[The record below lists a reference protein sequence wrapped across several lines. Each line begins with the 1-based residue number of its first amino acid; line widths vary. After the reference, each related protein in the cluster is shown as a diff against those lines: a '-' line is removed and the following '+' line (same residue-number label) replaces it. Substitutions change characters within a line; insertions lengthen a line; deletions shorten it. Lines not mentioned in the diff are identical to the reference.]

1 MFLGPSFQGARS
13 HKGRSHFNCR
23 MHVIS
28 APDTHSAHMGLAP
41 VAGHTACCA
50 PRNGS
55 CLGTQGETKAR
66 GSERGTPRPKSMY
79 RCRHKFTC
87 IWSYPATIILA
98 LQSLVWQNHVIF
110 PKQLQPRQSSGL
122 VPICFDCM
130 SPANCRVGGQ
140 YRGNHCMADCTQ
152 LFAHRGCC
160 SYAGAVCS
168 TGIPC
173 LSNLKGRTQLRYVS
187 CEADC
192 AKLTS
197 MLGGDQQMLVLLRH
211 SHGMH
216 IDQSYDPKKPE
227 ILPVTP
233 SWKASHPPCL
243 LWKFCTCAAHLYLSQ
258 YGCLFGLHQLKVKLM
273 LQIQDLT

>member
-1 MFLGPSFQGARS
+1 LQAIRHAARLETAAALAPKERPKQGAVSAVRLGPSLCTAAGINLLAFGHILQRS
-13 HKGRSHFNCR
+13 F
-23 MHVIS
+23 
-28 APDTHSAHMGLAP
+28 
-41 VAGHTACCA
+41 
-50 PRNGS
+50 
-55 CLGTQGETKAR
+55 
-66 GSERGTPRPKSMY
+66 
-79 RCRHKFTC
+79 
-87 IWSYPATIILA
+87 W
-98 LQSLVWQNHVIF
+98 

-273 LQIQDLT
+273 LPIQDLT